1 MELLSRQGTFVSAAC
16 KACFLSMTIPEHVW
30 ETAKADRDASWMPD
44 VEPPDTPLKS

>member
-30 ETAKADRDASWMPD
+30 ETAVNAGRKSDSSAD
-44 VEPPDTPLKS
+44 